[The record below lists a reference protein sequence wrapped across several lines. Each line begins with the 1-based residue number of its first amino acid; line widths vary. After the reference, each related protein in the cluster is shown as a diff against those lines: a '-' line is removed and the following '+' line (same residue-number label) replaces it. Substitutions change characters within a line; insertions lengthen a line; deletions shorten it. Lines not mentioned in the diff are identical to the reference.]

1 MLWSKMVLDHNIL
14 CLEGLA
20 VQNLCSF
27 LFFLNSFSFPMS
39 DLKISSLSTQTV
51 TTSSSQ
57 TIADTVWQFMTSIK
71 SVIKRDGQTQDFDA
85 GKLHASIK
93 QAMHKAGIHDTQESQ
108 RVTQHVLTRLTKTFD
123 GHTTPHASDIR
134 DIAQATFIDHNL
146 VHVAKVYAT
155 YRMMKASQE
164 KTEARYGNGLI
175 FERFFNKEGIHP
187 YEAMEWEIRDA
198 VITDSKGKVVFEQK
212 NVEVPKTWSQ
222 TATNIVVSKYFRGQ
236 VGMEDREIS
245 IKQLIDRV
253 AKTITNWARQDGY
266 FQAIKDGDI
275 FEAELTHILVNQ
287 MAAFNSPVWF
297 NVGVY
302 SRPQCSACF
311 INSVQDDMRS
321 ILHLA
326 VTEGMLFKGGSGTGT
341 NLSKLRSSHE
351 YLGGSNGKASG
362 PVSFMRGLDA
372 FAGVIKSGG
381 KTRRAA
387 KMVILDV

>member
-1 MLWSKMVLDHNIL
+1 
-14 CLEGLA
+14 
-20 VQNLCSF
+20 
-27 LFFLNSFSFPMS
+27 MS
-39 DLKISSLSTQTV
+39 DLKIFSSSTSTQTAS
-51 TTSSSQ
+51 TSSSQ
-57 TIADTVWQFMTSIK
+57 TIVDVVWQFMTSIK
-71 SVIKRDGQTQDFDA
+71 SVTKRDGEVQDFDA

-93 QAMHKAGIHDTQESQ
+93 QAMHKAGIHETQESQ

-123 GHTTPHASDIR
+123 GHTTPHVSDIR
-134 DIAQATFIDHNL
+134 DVVHATFIDHNL

-155 YRMMKASQE
+155 YRMMKASE
-164 KTEARYGNGLI
+164 ERTEAHYGNGLT
-175 FERFFNKEGIHP
+175 FERFFTKENIHP
-187 YEAMEWEIRDA
+187 YDALEWEIRDA
-198 VITDSKGKVVFEQK
+198 VITDSKGKIVFEQR

-236 VGMEDREIS
+236 VGMEERETS

-253 AKTITNWARQDGY
+253 AKTITLWARHDGY
-266 FQAIKDGDI
+266 FQAIKDGDV

-326 VTEGMLFKGGSGTGT
+326 VT
-341 NLSKLRSSHE
+341 
-351 YLGGSNGKASG
+351 
-362 PVSFMRGLDA
+362 
-372 FAGVIKSGG
+372 
-381 KTRRAA
+381 
-387 KMVILDV
+387 